1 MRKPFITAVVVAAS
15 VWAVAFA
22 LPATAVANNAVTAPA
37 ATSADVTARAQAA
50 TPITRRLRKTNMPRI
65 VAVAAPT
72 PYHSRC
78 FLFWCPSGGRHL
90 SVLMLGIG
98 F

>member
-37 ATSADVTARAQAA
+37 ATSADVTARAQAT
-50 TPITRRLRKTNMPRI
+50 TPTTRRLRKTNMPR
-65 VAVAAPT
+65 VAAVAAPT
-72 PYHSRC
+72 SYHSQC
-78 FLFWCPSGGRHL
+78 FLFWCPSGRRHL

>member
-15 VWAVAFA
+15 VWAVTFA

-37 ATSADVTARAQAA
+37 ATSADVTARAQTNAP
-50 TPITRRLRKTNMPRI
+50 TTKRVRRTSMRR
-65 VAVAAPT
+65 VAAVAAPA
-72 PYHSRC
+72 PYHSQC

>member
-1 MRKPFITAVVVAAS
+1 
-15 VWAVAFA
+15 
-22 LPATAVANNAVTAPA
+22 
-37 ATSADVTARAQAA
+37 
-50 TPITRRLRKTNMPRI
+50 MPR
-65 VAVAAPT
+65 VAAVAAPT
-72 PYHSRC
+72 PYHSQC